1 MAALNVRSLIGHID
15 ELRVFLATNP
25 IDVLAI
31 NESWLDASVHDNEIH
46 ISHYEIVRRD
56 RSMCSANGKTYGSVC
71 FYLRSSIKFSPRL
84 DLSSHQLENLSIEI
98 RKPSSKP
105 FIVSTWYRPP
115 DLTNDKFSYFESF
128 IGRLDSENVEYCLLG
143 DLNCDLVASVLDHN
157 SRSLTDIADL
167 YGIHQLINEPTR
179 VTESSSTI
187 IDHIFTNAPDKVVF
201 SGVSHVGIS
210 DHSLIYAF
218 RKLLTGIYNK
228 GHSTVTYRKFKNF
241 DLDSFRTDICA
252 QNWTAVNNFNDPN
265 DMWRVWK
272 NTFNNV
278 VKKHAPLRTRR
289 VRSSKSPW
297 ITPELK
303 QHMHKRD
310 ILKVKAIRS
319 KVPNDWAAF
328 KTFRNYVTNEIK
340 LVKETHYQN
349 AFHQNK
355 QNMKKTRGIV
365 NELTSRKQS
374 SPQVKEVK
382 TNGSLYSQ

>member
-1 MAALNVRSLIGHID
+1 
-15 ELRVFLATNP
+15 
-25 IDVLAI
+25 
-31 NESWLDASVHDNEIH
+31 
-46 ISHYEIVRRD
+46 
-56 RSMCSANGKTYGSVC
+56 
-71 FYLRSSIKFSPRL
+71 
-84 DLSSHQLENLSIEI
+84 
-98 RKPSSKP
+98 
-105 FIVSTWYRPP
+105 
-115 DLTNDKFSYFESF
+115 
-128 IGRLDSENVEYCLLG
+128 
-143 DLNCDLVASVLDHN
+143 
-157 SRSLTDIADL
+157 
-167 YGIHQLINEPTR
+167 
-179 VTESSSTI
+179 
-187 IDHIFTNAPDKVVF
+187 
-201 SGVSHVGIS
+201 
-210 DHSLIYAF
+210 
-218 RKLLTGIYNK
+218 
-228 GHSTVTYRKFKNF
+228 
-241 DLDSFRTDICA
+241 
-252 QNWTAVNNFNDPN
+252 
-265 DMWRVWK
+265 MWRVWK

-382 TNGSLYSQ
+382 TNGSLISEPNELSEVFNDHFASIGSNLAQKIPYIGNGGTHLDYLPSQTNDNFRPNTTSPLVVGTLLSKLCKSKATGLDKISARLLCDCSNLIADSICAIFNCSINSSTFPNEWKCSKVIPLFKKGERWD